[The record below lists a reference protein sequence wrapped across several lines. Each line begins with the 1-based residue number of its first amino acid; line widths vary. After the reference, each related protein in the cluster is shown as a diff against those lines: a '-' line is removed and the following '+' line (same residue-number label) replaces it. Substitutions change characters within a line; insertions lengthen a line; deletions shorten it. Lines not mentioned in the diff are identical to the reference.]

1 MLSLWLISDSPYKFT
16 VQFRQ
21 AENYPVDL
29 YYVMDMSHSMND
41 DKERLALLGELLGEC
56 NCYRLI
62 IIIAMVSHIFYLGMY
77 RLSGSSWPD
86 IPPFFN
92 IRLRQKKA
100 VNCHISEPA
109 ILVISF

>member
-1 MLSLWLISDSPYKFT
+1 VLLLWLISDSPYKFT

-62 IIIAMVSHIFYLGMY
+62 LIIAMVCTGYLVPVGQISHHFST
-77 RLSGSSWPD
+77 SG
-86 IPPFFN
+86 
-92 IRLRQKKA
+92 
-100 VNCHISEPA
+100 
-109 ILVISF
+109 